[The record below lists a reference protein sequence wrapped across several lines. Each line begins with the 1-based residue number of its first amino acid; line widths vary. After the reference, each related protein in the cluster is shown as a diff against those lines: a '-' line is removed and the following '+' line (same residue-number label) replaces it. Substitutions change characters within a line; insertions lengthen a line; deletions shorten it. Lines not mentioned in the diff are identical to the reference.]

1 MLLRARLAQLGC
13 RPGGWRSLSSV
24 PRVGELR
31 TAREVVEAHALHGH
45 RYGPM
50 KLSASWSTLG
60 KLVRQLTLTLTSC
73 VPDPNPN
80 FN

>member
-1 MLLRARLAQLGC
+1 MLLRARLAQVGC
-13 RPGGWRSLSSV
+13 RPGWRSLSSV

-31 TAREVVEAHALHGH
+31 TAREVVEAHALHGN

-60 KLVRQLTLTLTSC
+60 KLVRHAAAN
-73 VPDPNPN
+73 PNPHQLRA
-80 FN
+80 

>member
-13 RPGGWRSLSSV
+13 RPGWRSLSSV

-31 TAREVVEAHALHGH
+31 TAREVVEAHAVYGH

-60 KLVRQLTLTLTSC
+60 KLVRHAAAN
-73 VPDPNPN
+73 PNPHQLRA
-80 FN
+80 

>member
-13 RPGGWRSLSSV
+13 RPGWRSLSSV

-60 KLVRQLTLTLTSC
+60 KLVRHAAANPKPHQLRAW
-73 VPDPNPN
+73 P
-80 FN
+80 